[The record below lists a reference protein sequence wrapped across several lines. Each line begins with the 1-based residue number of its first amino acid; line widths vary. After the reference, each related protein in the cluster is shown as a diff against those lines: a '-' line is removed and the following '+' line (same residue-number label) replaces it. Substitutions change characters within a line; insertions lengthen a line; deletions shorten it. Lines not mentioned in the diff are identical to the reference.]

1 MPALIANAADRART
15 IRLMGF
21 DVDGVL
27 TDGSLFVG
35 EQGEAFKRFNTL
47 DGHGLKMLIDAGVA
61 VVIISGRNSPAVA
74 RRATELGIR
83 YVHQGIKNK
92 VACMEA
98 LLEQTELQA
107 DQFGFM
113 GDDLPDLPVLVRCGF
128 AATTAEAFDPL
139 PQSAHWQAT
148 RAAGHGAVRELAEFI
163 LRARGAWDGIVAASR
178 EPGDHA

>member
-1 MPALIANAADRART
+1 MPALVADAAERARA

-35 EQGEAFKRFNTL
+35 EHGEAFKRFNTL
-47 DGHGLKMLIDAGVA
+47 DGHGLNMLIDAGVA
-61 VVIISGRNSPAVA
+61 VAIISGRNSPAVT
-74 RRATELGIR
+74 RRAAELGIR
-83 YVHQGIKNK
+83 YVHQGNKNK
-92 VACMEA
+92 VACMET
-98 LLEQTELQA
+98 LLGQTELRA

-148 RAAGHGAVRELAEFI
+148 RAAGRGAVRELAEFI